1 MVLTVINGIGL
12 IALIG
17 LVVTLYNM
25 ISSFGEIILRFV
37 EQNQEYYKNQKH
49 LVEKVSQLAIDLKKI
64 VGSHNEMKRSITKLQ
79 EITRTIDT
87 KQDAELL
94 KVEIAKISS
103 ENSKLSNVSSR
114 IASEVSKLSSIKI
127 KKE

>member
-1 MVLTVINGIGL
+1 MILTVINSIML

-25 ISSFGEIILRFV
+25 ISSFGEIILKFV

-94 KVEIAKISS
+94 KVEIAKMSS